1 MTKTLQIIAV
11 AAIAATGLA
20 ATECRV
26 KTGPSQVEDEDV
38 PVVVGDPFDVAS
50 WVEDPYTIRDA
61 RVSGDQLVI
70 DLSFSGGCED
80 HDFRLVRADAFMES
94 NPVQL
99 RLLLA
104 HDGHDDACEALL
116 QPTLTID
123 ITSIRD
129 AWRQAYQLN
138 SGTVLLRL
146 HDWDGELRYEF

>member
-1 MTKTLQIIAV
+1 MKSTLEIIAV
-11 AAIAATGLA
+11 AAIAAAGLA

-26 KTGPSQVEDEDV
+26 NTGPTQIEDEVV

-70 DLSFSGGCED
+70 DLRFSGGCED
-80 HDFRLVRADAFMES
+80 HDFRLVRAEAFLES
-94 NPVQL
+94 NPVQQ

-123 ITSIRD
+123 ITSIRN
-129 AWRQAYQLN
+129 AWRQAYQQT
-138 SGTVLLRL
+138 SGTIILRL